1 MHRFD
6 PIPQPSPIEQRID
19 RALMSSVLLSPLAAL
34 MNTIIG
40 FTVAHWVCG
49 VGRKATGYVVSIAD
63 LVLCIIAAGL
73 AWRVYRQLSDAD
85 ESQPELGRR
94 RFMAKTGL
102 ALAAFAAVVVLAGT
116 LAMLTLHPC
125 D

>member
-1 MHRFD
+1 MD
-6 PIPQPSPIEQRID
+6 D
-19 RALMSSVLLSPLAAL
+19 ALLGSLLLSPLAAL
-34 MNTIIG
+34 MNTIVG
-40 FTVAHWVCG
+40 FTVAHWVCDAG
-49 VGRKATGYVVSIAD
+49 HKATGYLVSAAD
-63 LVLCIIAAGL
+63 LILCFIAAGL
-73 AWRVYRQLSDAD
+73 AFRVYRRLSDAD